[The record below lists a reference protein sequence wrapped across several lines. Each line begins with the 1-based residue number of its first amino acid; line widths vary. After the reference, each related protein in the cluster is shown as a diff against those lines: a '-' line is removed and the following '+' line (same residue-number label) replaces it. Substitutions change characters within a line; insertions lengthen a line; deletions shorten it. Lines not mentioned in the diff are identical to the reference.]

1 MLQTIH
7 DKLKGWLAGVVLG
20 IIGLVFVF
28 WGINWTLTAPSYA
41 AKVNGTEVSVNEV
54 RQSYQQ
60 QLAQAERQANGSL
73 NDAQRSDIKKRVLDE
88 YVNSEA
94 LVTHADALGYR
105 VSDADLLKAM
115 GQVPA
120 FQVDGKFDYAHAVA
134 LLRAQG
140 RSPLEIESYFKRDVK
155 LQQLDTALNLSS
167 FATPTEVKQIRSLT
181 KQQRELAWFT
191 YSAEKFASQATPDD
205 AALKTYYEAHKF
217 EYMTPETVDVRY
229 VEISLSQL
237 GSKVSVDDAQLKA
250 YYEEQKTKTPERFSQ
265 PEQRRVS
272 HILLPVANPSDDA
285 AVKAKAEGILKRA
298 QAGEDFAKLAKEFS
312 QDPGSAAQGG
322 DLGWSERKVWVTP
335 FADAAYSMKVDEIRG
350 PVKTQFG
357 YHILKLVG
365 IQPATVKTF
374 EQSRADLETEY
385 RRNEAEKLFNN
396 AQDELA
402 DAALQNATD
411 IDVVARKAGLTVE
424 EVPVFSRI
432 DGGGALGKVPAVLE
446 AAFSQDVLDGRL
458 SPIVEVEKGRGVVL
472 RATDHKLPQQK
483 PLDAVRDLVVSAW
496 KKQRGVELA
505 GAAAA
510 DAVKRLTAGESWDAM
525 AKSAGATTGPGA
537 AAAVKPAAAAATAA
551 AAGAKA
557 ASGAVTGAA
566 AAANAQVQAPK
577 FVSRADQD
585 VPMEIRTTAFGEP
598 KPAGKPIY
606 SDAQLANGDAA
617 VIALSAVREAP
628 DDPKANDANMRRQI
642 AAQVASTEAQSYA
655 AGARADA
662 KVILNPQAIE

>member
-1 MLQTIH
+1 
-7 DKLKGWLAGVVLG
+7 
-20 IIGLVFVF
+20 
-28 WGINWTLTAPSYA
+28 
-41 AKVNGTEVSVNEV
+41 
-54 RQSYQQ
+54 
-60 QLAQAERQANGSL
+60 
-73 NDAQRSDIKKRVLDE
+73 
-88 YVNSEA
+88 
-94 LVTHADALGYR
+94 
-105 VSDADLLKAM
+105 
-115 GQVPA
+115 
-120 FQVDGKFDYAHAVA
+120 VA

-140 RSPLEIESYFKRDVK
+140 RSPLEIEAYFRRDAK
-155 LQQLDTALNLSS
+155 LQQLDSALTLSS

-181 KQQRELAWFT
+181 RQQRELAWFT
-191 YSAEKFASQATPDD
+191 LSAEKFANQATPDE
-205 AALKTYYEAHKF
+205 AALKTYYDAHKF
-217 EYMTPETVDVRY
+217 EYMTPETVDLRY

-237 GSKVSVDDAQLKA
+237 ASKVSVDDAQLKA
-250 YYEEQKTKTPERFSQ
+250 YYEEQKVKTPERFSQ

-272 HILLPVANPSDDA
+272 HILLPIANPADDA
-285 AVKAKAEGILKRA
+285 AVKAKADGILKRA
-298 QAGEDFAKLAKEFS
+298 QAGEDFAKLAKEYS

-335 FADAAYSMKVDEIRG
+335 FADAAYSMKVDEIKG

-411 IDVVARKAGLTVE
+411 IDVVARKAGLTVA

-432 DGGGALGKVPAVLE
+432 DGGGVLGKAPAVIE

-458 SPIVEVEKGRGVVL
+458 SSIVEVEKGRGVVL

-483 PLDAVRDLVVSAW
+483 PLDAVRDQVVSAW
-496 KKQRGVELA
+496 KKERGVELA
-505 GAAAA
+505 AAAA
-510 DAVKRLTAGESWDAM
+510 ENAVKRLSAGESWDAV
-525 AKSAGATTGPGA
+525 AKAEGATVAPT
-537 AAAVKPAAAAATAA
+537 AAVPAKPAAGTAA
-551 AAGAKA
+551 KPVAGA
-557 ASGAVTGAA
+557 GAA
-566 AAANAQVQAPK
+566 QASAANTPLQPPK

-585 VPMEIRTTAFGEP
+585 VPLEVRSTAFGEP

-606 SDAQLANGDAA
+606 SDTRLANGDTA
-617 VIALSAVREAP
+617 VIALSAVRETP
-628 DDPKANDANMRRQI
+628 DDPKLPDTNMRRQI
-642 AAQVASTEAQSYA
+642 AAQIASTEAQSYA